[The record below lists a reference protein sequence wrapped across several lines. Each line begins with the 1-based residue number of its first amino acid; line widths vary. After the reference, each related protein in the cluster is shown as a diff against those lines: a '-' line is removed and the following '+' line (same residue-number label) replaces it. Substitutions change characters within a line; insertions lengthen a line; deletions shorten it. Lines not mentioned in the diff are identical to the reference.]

1 MRSCLKGG
9 KDLKVGLMVGLVSL
23 TTLERDFLKEE
34 IAEVESA
41 RYLRS
46 E

>member
-9 KDLKVGLMVGLVSL
+9 KDLRVGLTVGLVSL
-23 TTLERDFLKEE
+23 STLERDLVKEKV
-34 IAEVESA
+34 AEVESA